1 MKCIINTIISYENNV
16 PLLFNVGMQ
25 WTNFVQNESSMN
37 MVHSYNEIGSKDSW
51 SYYNWQFMKL
61 SWTTCEIGW
70 EELGN

>member
-1 MKCIINTIISYENNV
+1 
-16 PLLFNVGMQ
+16 MQ

-70 EELGN
+70 EELGNW